1 MYKYDLKR
9 KSQLVSVEKFEG
21 EPIEWKIER
30 ITSNNEPI
38 TDGAPEIYTDRADGV
53 QAAYNIRTDRFEIAA
68 DAMNLVEKSVTAKR
82 EGTALKKAEKEAKV
96 IDINKEKEV
105 RNGGAESTNG
115 TTDTK

>member
-1 MYKYDLKR
+1 MYKYKLKE
-9 KSQLVSVEKFEG
+9 KSQLKSVERVEG

-68 DAMNLVEKSVTAKR
+68 DAMDLVERNVTAKR
-82 EGTALKKAEKEAKV
+82 EGMAINKEAKEAKV
-96 IDINKEKEV
+96 IDIKNDVKD
-105 RNGGAESTNG
+105 GGAEPTNG